1 MPGEFID
8 EDRTWFLFAA
18 TTCATTSAGSIR
30 TGICIWSKEAV
41 KDLLARTVY
50 VSPQQ
55 LDAGAMPAGTVVVS
69 KTADPVVNGCMKS
82 GSLHKV
88 AAISEPH
95 GTPSFLI
102 TER

>member
-1 MPGEFID
+1 VVPLRGNHLCDNIRWID
-8 EDRTWFLFAA
+8 SYWNLYLVK
-18 TTCATTSAGSIR
+18 G
-30 TGICIWSKEAV
+30 AV
-41 KDLLARTVY
+41 KDPLARTVY